1 MQLVNGLECPLLA
14 HSGHERF
21 KIVAMQH
28 APRTPFRRSQ
38 ISAVM
43 HLTFGAI
50 VSPGATQC
58 DGVTFIKA
66 TPAFAAVWWLAANA
80 KESS

>member
-1 MQLVNGLECPLLA
+1 MQLVNGLNVRFWHIA
-14 HSGHERF
+14 DMSGF